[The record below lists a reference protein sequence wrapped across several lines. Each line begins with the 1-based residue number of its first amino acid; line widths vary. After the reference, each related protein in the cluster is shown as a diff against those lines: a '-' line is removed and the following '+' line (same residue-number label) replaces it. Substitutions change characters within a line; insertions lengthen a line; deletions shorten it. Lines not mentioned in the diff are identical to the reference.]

1 MPGAVT
7 APFPFDRLARFTA
20 RDVDLTRRA
29 LRLLS
34 PAAPPGLELLGPRWG
49 RLLGAPLHASPSP
62 PTVTTARALRS
73 TPDGAALALVAQHPR
88 LGPVAALLDAPLA
101 RWLCARALRRP
112 ETPPGAPLSPDDE
125 GALAALAS
133 RAALALWSPSPPPV
147 VLRAVSDEL
156 DDVLAALG
164 LSRDDAAPAVE
175 WRWTLASPEA
185 AGALRV
191 VIPGASLPAVIEP
204 SRVAPALMDLRVP
217 ASLVA
222 GRAWWSAKALASLRA
237 GDVLLAPSLSRD
249 GAGVTGGAS
258 LVLGANRAASI
269 AATLARDAA
278 TLSGV
283 EDPHPGSEDVSE
295 TEAHDAVMAPE
306 RAAGLSV
313 ELSLEL
319 ARMEATV
326 AEVSAWRAG
335 EVVAFPAGVG
345 DAVTV
350 RAGGR
355 ALCRGELVVV
365 EGRVGV
371 RVVEFL

>member
-1 MPGAVT
+1 MT

-20 RDVDLTRRA
+20 RDVDLTRLA

-49 RLLGAPLHASPSP
+49 RLLGAPLHAAPSP
-62 PTVTTARALRS
+62 PTVTTARALRAA
-73 TPDGAALALVAQHPR
+73 PDGAALALVAQHPR

-112 ETPPGAPLSPDDE
+112 EPPPGAPLSPDDE

-147 VLRAVSDEL
+147 VLRAVTDEL
-156 DDVLAALG
+156 DDVFAALG
-164 LSRDDAAPAVE
+164 LSRDDASPAVE

-185 AGALRV
+185 SGALRV
-191 VIPGASLPAVIEP
+191 VIPGASLPTVIEP
-204 SRVAPALMDLRVP
+204 SRVAPALHDLRVP
-217 ASLVA
+217 VSLVA
-222 GRAWWSAKALASLRA
+222 GRARWSAQTVASLRV

-249 GAGVTGGAS
+249 GAGVTGGVS
-258 LVLGANRAASI
+258 LVLGANRAAAI

-283 EDPHPGSEDVSE
+283 EDPHPRSEDVSE
-295 TEAHDAVMAPE
+295 TEANDAPVMAPE

-313 ELSLEL
+313 EVSLEL